1 MDITSKDVE
10 KSAAFV
16 AAHQALL
23 VSMSTAKP
31 APEAVLDRLAL
42 DILRARTL
50 DPDGIA
56 ARMLGAK
63 YRELAQ

>member
-16 AAHQALL
+16 AAHAALL
-23 VSMSTAKP
+23 LSMSSAKP

-42 DILRARTL
+42 DILRAKIS

-56 ARMLGAK
+56 ARMLEAK